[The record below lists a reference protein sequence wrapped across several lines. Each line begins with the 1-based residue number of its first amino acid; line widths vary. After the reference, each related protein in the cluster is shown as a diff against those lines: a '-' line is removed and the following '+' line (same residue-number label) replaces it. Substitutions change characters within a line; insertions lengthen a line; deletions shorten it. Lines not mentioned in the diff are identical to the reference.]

1 MSSRILPLLAN
12 SDPSNPCQHP
22 HFTPAETWKSLFQ
35 QSSPPAE
42 VRPTDLFQAS
52 VIPAHQEILRL
63 LRENEPGSITILAIG
78 PLTNIALAASE
89 DPETFL
95 RTKELV
101 VMGGAVDVPGN
112 VGAEFQPVLG
122 LRDSCFTAGGADG

>member
-1 MSSRILPLLAN
+1 M
-12 SDPSNPCQHP
+12 
-22 HFTPAETWKSLFQ
+22 FQ
-35 QSSPPAE
+35 QSLPPAE
-42 VRPTDLFQAS
+42 VKPTDLFQAS
-52 VIPAHQEILRL
+52 IVPAHREILRL
-63 LRENEPGSITILAIG
+63 LRENEPGSIIIVAIG

-112 VGAEFQPVLG
+112 VGAQSQSVLD
-122 LRDSCFTAGGADG
+122 LKDSALSPPWEGEMGKRG